1 MAPLNRIIID
11 TDPGVDDVLAILLAL
26 AAKPEELEILLLSV
40 TYGNVEVQS
49 CLRNVVALFHVIE
62 KEKEWRRAR
71 GQLEGFEAMS
81 SSKPIVAIGPE
92 HPLEETILMA
102 DYFRMSYSAPPVV
115 DSI

>member
-1 MAPLNRIIID
+1 MKPSSLNKQLI
-11 TDPGVDDVLAILLAL
+11 
-26 AAKPEELEILLLSV
+26 
-40 TYGNVEVQS
+40 QCS

-81 SSKPIVAIGPE
+81 SSRPIVAIGPE

-102 DYFRMSYSAPPVV
+102 DYFRESYDCPVSL
-115 DSI
+115 SISVLAIEFRSI